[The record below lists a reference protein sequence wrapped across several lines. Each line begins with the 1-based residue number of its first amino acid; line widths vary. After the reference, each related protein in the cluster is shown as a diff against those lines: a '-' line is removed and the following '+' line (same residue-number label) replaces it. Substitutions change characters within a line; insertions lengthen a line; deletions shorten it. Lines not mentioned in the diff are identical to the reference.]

1 MRRWRVGNARKRAFH
16 KYRRKREEPRRE
28 GCVETEDET
37 EARVFQGH
45 VRVGRTGTGMIH
57 VAVKSWD
64 SRNTSLARTRTFLSF
79 CLRLF
84 ERPLCVLAGR
94 HFRRDVILFE
104 DGSALVL
111 SSRNCNFYDRPYER
125 LENWSPFRRTLFRR
139 EDVAAEYSDTARCTL
154 CVFIRDAFI
163 ILFNNFA
170 PHLRCVRV
178 NIDSVRIW

>member
-16 KYRRKREEPRRE
+16 KFRRNREEPRRE

-125 LENWSPFRRTLFRR
+125 LKNWSRHFGEHCFGERMSRPSTLTLRVARSVFSYETRSSFSLTISLLIC
-139 EDVAAEYSDTARCTL
+139 DV
-154 CVFIRDAFI
+154 CVWI
-163 ILFNNFA
+163 
-170 PHLRCVRV
+170 
-178 NIDSVRIW
+178 